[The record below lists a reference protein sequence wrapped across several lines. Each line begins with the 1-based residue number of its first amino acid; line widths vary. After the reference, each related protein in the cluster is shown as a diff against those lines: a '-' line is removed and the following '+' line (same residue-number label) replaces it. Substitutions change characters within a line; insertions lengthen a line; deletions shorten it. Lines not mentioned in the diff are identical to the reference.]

1 MISLSWHVCQPHP
14 SLPCTR
20 GATMCH
26 LAHSTHVDAYVHT
39 TVYGH
44 IHAYA
49 PKIDEH
55 VHLTGS
61 SPCTM
66 YHLLMNTF
74 PTLLLMCTYMLVHL
88 HVAFSFFYCLLIQ
101 VHEKKKEKKGGF
113 SSLLL
118 APLRR
123 ISESQA
129 ISDAAGRTLSQ
140 LSYAAFT
147 HHHTGNG
154 PESILLV
161 GAHYAPRLCFGR
173 SRA

>member
-1 MISLSWHVCQPHP
+1 MHQGP
-14 SLPCTR
+14 
-20 GATMCH
+20 TMCH

-39 TVYGH
+39 TIYVH

-49 PKIDEH
+49 HKIDEH

-101 VHEKKKEKKGGF
+101 VHEKKKEKKGVHQPDYLHGLGACLSHRPF
-113 SSLLL
+113 QTLRG
-118 APLRR
+118 APLASCRMR
-123 ISESQA
+123 LSRTTTLGTGQSQ
-129 ISDAAGRTLSQ
+129 S
-140 LSYAAFT
+140 FW
-147 HHHTGNG
+147 
-154 PESILLV
+154 
-161 GAHYAPRLCFGR
+161 
-173 SRA
+173 